1 LGGEMIAYAIQAF
14 HGRKVPSPETL
25 QLHNAAMEELRSA
38 MNHHLSGS
46 FVDARRAGLGSVR
59 QGGSPSATRRAG
71 LWRPAV
77 NGGASPERLFNSNKF
92 QIGCGSGW
100 DCLFPSGPPSPS
112 RHEFPRISI
121 RDRCE
126 PQSVQTAP
134 EPDFDGGY

>member
-1 LGGEMIAYAIQAF
+1 MREERDWAAYGKEVRRLQ
-14 HGRKVPSPETL
+14 PE
-25 QLHNAAMEELRSA
+25 E
-38 MNHHLSGS
+38 
-46 FVDARRAGLGSVR
+46 
-59 QGGSPSATRRAG
+59 QGCGA
-71 LWRPAV
+71 PAV

-100 DCLFPSGPPSPS
+100 DCLFPSGPQSPS